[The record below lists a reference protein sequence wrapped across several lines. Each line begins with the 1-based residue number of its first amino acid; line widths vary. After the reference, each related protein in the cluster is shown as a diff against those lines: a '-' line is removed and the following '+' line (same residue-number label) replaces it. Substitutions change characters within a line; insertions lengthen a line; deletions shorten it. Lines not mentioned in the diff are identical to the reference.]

1 LPVNVGAIAAAL
13 MIYIKNQMVSFM
25 KHTVEVMIPET
36 EIKARSLSSRQIN
49 FYYKDSGS
57 EMVLVGLLRGSFM
70 FMADLCREFRY
81 PMKWIS

>member
-1 LPVNVGAIAAAL
+1 
-13 MIYIKNQMVSFM
+13 MRYIHYETYCRSDD
-25 KHTVEVMIPET
+25 PET
-36 EIKARSLSSRQIN
+36 EIKARIAELGRQIN
-49 FYYKDSGS
+49 EHYKDSGS